1 MQVASQYLNVNT
13 RINAASNTQ
22 NYIISCWT
30 FNPTTGDCQK
40 KMSKKGFCIFLE
52 EKVYVIKF
60 AKKISKYKSRMV
72 IEKLEDSILS
82 H

>member
-13 RINAASNTQ
+13 RINAASDTQ
-22 NYIISCWT
+22 NYIIS
-30 FNPTTGDCQK
+30 
-40 KMSKKGFCIFLE
+40 CIFLE